1 MFRNINLRG
10 KHLVEVGVL
19 KTSDL
24 DGWLSRGKNPKWK
37 IVAVGLPAY
46 CTLHTLLESAR
57 ANSAGLL
64 LSKYFLDVQYSTM
77 DLLYY
82 VQEKKCSI
90 SRNLQQ
96 YA

>member
-1 MFRNINLRG
+1 M
-10 KHLVEVGVL
+10 L

-64 LSKYFLDVQYSTM
+64 LSKYFLDYGLT
-77 DLLYY
+77 LLCAR
-82 VQEKKCSI
+82 EKMQHFAELAAICVTS
-90 SRNLQQ
+90 SVF
-96 YA
+96 